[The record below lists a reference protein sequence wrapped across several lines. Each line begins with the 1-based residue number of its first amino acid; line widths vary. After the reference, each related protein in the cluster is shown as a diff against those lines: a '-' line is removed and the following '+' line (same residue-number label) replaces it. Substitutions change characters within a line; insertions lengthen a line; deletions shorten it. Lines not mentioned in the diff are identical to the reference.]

1 METATRNG
9 LTYNGPEVIT
19 QQPSLLDHLPAAGPQ
34 YELSYNI
41 SDDQPVL
48 SYEEEN
54 HKVFNHR
61 LSTLNSHKE
70 AANTTTTNKA
80 KLLPKRSCIVMGNT
94 QFSLDPDLLSLPH
107 MSHFFVKERREV
119 KPGHFL
125 AKLVLQHQYHDK
137 ARYVL
142 AALCN
147 SWLL

>member
-1 METATRNG
+1 MTRNG
-9 LTYNGPEVIT
+9 LFCDGPQLIT
-19 QQPSLLDHLPAAGPQ
+19 QPPSLLDHLPAAGSQ
-34 YELSYNI
+34 YEVSYNI

-54 HKVFNHR
+54 HKVFNHK
-61 LSTLNSHKE
+61 LSTLNSLKE
-70 AANTTTTNKA
+70 PAKTTTSKV
-80 KLLPKRSCIVMGNT
+80 KSLPNRSCIVMGNT

-125 AKLVLQHQYHDK
+125 AKLVLQHQYLDK